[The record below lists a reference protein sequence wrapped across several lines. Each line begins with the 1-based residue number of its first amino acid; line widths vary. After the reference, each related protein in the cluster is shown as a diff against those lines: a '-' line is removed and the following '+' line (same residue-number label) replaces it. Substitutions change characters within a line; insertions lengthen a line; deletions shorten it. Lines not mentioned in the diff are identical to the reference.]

1 MNLEIEAAYAKTH
14 KYASRESG
22 DTVDVIERPNGGLTL
37 VLIDGQ
43 GSGRGARTL
52 SQMLVA
58 RASMMIRDGVR
69 DGAVGRALNDIL
81 LTQRQGQVSATMDM
95 VSVDLAAGE
104 VVMSRQGGTVGLVRL
119 GEAVELLPGEP
130 VPLGRYRS
138 RRPQISQYPIED
150 GVTVIVTSDGV
161 SAAGSRNGGA
171 AFDLPGFA
179 GALPADLPADALAD
193 AVLAEALRR
202 DDQRPADDLAVGVIR
217 LVDRETIPP
226 VRRLSLRLPTG

>member
-1 MNLEIEAAYAKTH
+1 MNVEIEAAYAKTH

-69 DGAVGRALNDIL
+69 DGAVARALNDVL
-81 LTQRQGQVSATMDM
+81 FTQRQGQVSATLDM
-95 VSVDLAAGE
+95 ISVDQAADE
-104 VVMSRQGGTVGLVRL
+104 IVMSRQGGTVGLLRA
-119 GEAVELLPGEP
+119 GADIEMLPGEP
-130 VPLGRYRS
+130 VPLGRYRA
-138 RRPQISQYPIED
+138 RRPQISQYPLED

-161 SAAGSRNGGA
+161 SAAGTRNGGQG
-171 AFDLPGFA
+171 FDLLAFVRS
-179 GALPADLPADALAD
+179 LPLDLTAEALAD

-202 DDQRPADDLAVGVIR
+202 DDDRPADDFAVGVVR
-217 LVDRETIPP
+217 VLDRETIPP
-226 VRRLSLRLPTG
+226 VRRLSLRVPAG